1 MRKPEDSIIKTY
13 YMISGLFT
21 LSASIIWG
29 INTLFLLNA
38 GMTIF
43 QVFVVNAV
51 YSGSMAV
58 FEIPTGVFADT
69 LGRRLSFLFS
79 TIVLMA
85 GTLGYVFAATLS
97 SNFWPFALMSV
108 LLGLAYTFYSGA
120 VEAWIV
126 DALHHVGY
134 AEPLDHVFSRAA
146 GISSICVLVGTVLGG
161 IIGTFN
167 LSLPYIIRALLILAA
182 FGVAF
187 IRMKDLGYTRKAIR
201 PGQIPAEMKKIARVS
216 IVFGLGNIS
225 VRHLISISF
234 LFSGFMMWGWYAWQ
248 PYFLKLYGD
257 PSAIWAV
264 GVFAALFALAQAAGS
279 FSVTIFLK
287 LFRKRSQLLIAAF
300 GLQAASIIGVGL
312 ANSFYLSS
320 ILFLCFSF
328 AFGLAMPVRQ
338 TYLHSL
344 IPSENRAS
352 IVSFDSLAG
361 SCGSTVGQIGYGYI
375 SEKMSIGSGYI
386 ISGLVHLLILPIL
399 VLLARRHDPEDQVVD
414 PDSGPDPDSDYRS
427 GKYF

>member
-1 MRKPEDSIIKTY
+1 MKKPEDSIIQTY

-43 QVFVVNAV
+43 QVFIVNAV
-51 YSGSMAV
+51 YSGSMAI

-79 TIVLMA
+79 TVVLMV

-97 SNFWPFALMSV
+97 SSFWPFVLMSMV
-108 LLGLAYTFYSGA
+108 LGLAYTFYSGA

-126 DALHHVGY
+126 DALHFIGY
-134 AEPLDHVFSRAA
+134 MEPMDHVFSKAA

-167 LSLPYIIRALLILAA
+167 LSIPYIIRAFLILGA
-182 FGVAF
+182 FGIAF
-187 IRMKDLGYTRKAIR
+187 IRMNDLGYTRKAIKL
-201 PGQIPAEMKKIARVS
+201 GQIGPEMQKIAKVS
-216 IVFGLGNIS
+216 ISIGLGNRSI
-225 VRHLISISF
+225 RHLVSISF

-257 PSAIWAV
+257 PSAVWAV
-264 GVFAALFALAQAAGS
+264 GIFAALFALAQAAGS
-279 FSVTIFLK
+279 FSVTTLLK
-287 LFRKRSQLLIAAF
+287 LLKKRTTLLIIAF
-300 GLQAASIIGVGL
+300 GAQAASILGVGL
-312 ANSFYLSS
+312 ANSFYQSS
-320 ILFLCFSF
+320 FLFLCFSF

-344 IPSENRAS
+344 IPNEYRAS

-361 SCGSTVGQIGYGYI
+361 SGGSTVGQIGYGYI

-386 ISGLVHLLILPIL
+386 IGGLVHLLILPIL
-399 VLLARRHDPEDQVVD
+399 ILLARRHDPGDKV
-414 PDSGPDPDSDYRS
+414 
-427 GKYF
+427 

>member
-1 MRKPEDSIIKTY
+1 MRKPEDSIIITY
-13 YMISGLFT
+13 YMISGLFS

-29 INTLFLLNA
+29 INTLFLLHA
-38 GMTIF
+38 GMSIF
-43 QVFVVNAV
+43 QVFVVNAI

-79 TIVLMA
+79 TVVLMI

-97 SNFWPFALMSV
+97 SNFWPFALMSIV
-108 LLGLAYTFYSGA
+108 LGLAYTFYSGA

-126 DALHHVGY
+126 DALHYVGY
-134 AEPLDHVFSRAA
+134 IEPMDHVFSKAA

-161 IIGTFN
+161 IIGTFS
-167 LSLPYIIRALLILAA
+167 LSIPYIIRAFLILAA
-182 FGVAF
+182 FGIAF
-187 IRMKDLGYTRKAIR
+187 IRMKDLGYTKRTIG
-201 PGQIPAEMKKIARVS
+201 PGQIGTEMKKIAKIS
-216 IVFGLGNIS
+216 ITIGLGNIS
-225 VRHLISISF
+225 IRYLISISF

-257 PSAIWAV
+257 PSAVWAV
-264 GVFAALFALAQAAGS
+264 GIFAALFSLAQAAGN
-279 FSVTIFLK
+279 FSVNALLK
-287 LFRKRSQLLIAAF
+287 LFKKRSYLLIAAF
-300 GLQAASIIGVGL
+300 ALQAVSILGVGL
-312 ANSFYLSS
+312 ANSFYQSS
-320 ILFLCFSF
+320 LLFLCFSF

-344 IPSENRAS
+344 IPSEYRAS

-361 SCGSTVGQIGYGYI
+361 SSGSTVGQIGYGYI

-386 ISGLVHLLILPIL
+386 VGGLVHLLILPIL
-399 VLLARRHDPEDQVVD
+399 VLLSRRHDEGDQVKPVN
-414 PDSGPDPDSDYRS
+414 
-427 GKYF
+427 